1 MSRSSVALVR
11 EPRRPLGEGCA
22 SGATAPR
29 VLIIEDE
36 RIVAADL
43 QRLLRALGYDA
54 YGCAA
59 TAARA
64 LELAAETSP
73 DVVLAD
79 VRIEGPVD
87 GIDAAFRLRKEFGC
101 AVIFLT
107 AHADDPTV
115 ERAKQ
120 AEPSGYLVKP
130 IGAVAVKAAIE
141 MALDRRLREAAT
153 RALEQA
159 LSATSADLLSALSHL
174 PLAVQLEDTRGRVM
188 HVNPAFRELFQ
199 ITEEGAELVG
209 VDGPVL
215 MAYVQSLC
223 RDGERFGAVA
233 ERLRNSQCSSS
244 GDVIFMR
251 DGRKLRLECTPLFR
265 GGQWHGRLW
274 TYHLG

>member
-11 EPRRPLGEGCA
+11 ETRKPLGEGEA
-22 SGATAPR
+22 RTGSPR
-29 VLIIEDE
+29 VLIVEDE

-43 QRLLRALGYDA
+43 QRLLRSLGYDA

-64 LELAAETSP
+64 FELAAETPP

-87 GIDAAFRLRKEFGC
+87 GIDAAFQLRKDYGC

-115 ERAKQ
+115 ERAKY
-120 AEPSGYLVKP
+120 AEPSGYLIKP
-130 IGAVAVKAAIE
+130 IGAAAVKAAIE

-159 LSATSADLLSALSHL
+159 LSATSADLLSALNHL
-174 PLAVQLEDTRGRVM
+174 PLAVQLEDTQGRVM

-209 VDGPVL
+209 VEGAAL

-223 RDGERFGAVA
+223 RDGEQFGVVA
-233 ERLRNSQCSSS
+233 ERLRSAGHATT

-251 DGRKLRLECTPLFR
+251 NGRRLGLEFVPLFR
-265 GGQWHGRLW
+265 GSQWQGRLW
-274 TYHLG
+274 TYHNG